1 MDSNGLHERIKT
13 VRKSLMPKVSQTAF
27 AEMLGTTRRA
37 ITTYETGA
45 VTPSDTF
52 IQLLCTKFNIDEH
65 WLRTGEGEMYKNDLD
80 AQVESFAQKYIL
92 TPDEREIMRYFFQ
105 LAPKERTAMI
115 EHVLGVADAIRS
127 ARDAAAEEQHA
138 ADEKQRT
145 APLTDE
151 EIEAELASYRAE
163 LLAEKEA
170 QSVSAAGD
178 SDAKRA

>member
-45 VTPSDTF
+45 VIPSDTF

-115 EHVLGVADAIRS
+115 EHVLGVADAIRN
-127 ARDAAAEEQHA
+127 ARDAAAEKQQETA
-138 ADEKQRT
+138 ANQ
-145 APLTDE
+145 
-151 EIEAELASYRAE
+151 ASE
-163 LLAEKEA
+163 
-170 QSVSAAGD
+170 D
-178 SDAKRA
+178 KRARSPTFSA

>member
-1 MDSNGLHERIKT
+1 LKNRLKRIRKVLPQKT
-13 VRKSLMPKVSQTAF
+13 SQEKF
-27 AEMLGTTRRA
+27 AVLLGTTRNA
-37 ITTYETGA
+37 IASYESGK
-45 VTPSDTF
+45 VIPSDTF
-52 IQLLCTKFNIDEH
+52 IQLLCTKFNINEH

-145 APLTDE
+145 ASLTDE
-151 EIEAELASYRAE
+151 EIEAELANYRAE
-163 LLAEKEA
+163 LLAEREA
-170 QSVSAAGD
+170 QSASEDGSAR
-178 SDAKRA
+178 RA

>member
-1 MDSNGLHERIKT
+1 VLLLKNRLKKIRKVLPQKT
-13 VRKSLMPKVSQTAF
+13 SQEKF
-27 AEMLGTTRRA
+27 AVLLGTTRNA
-37 ITTYETGA
+37 IASYESGK
-45 VTPSDTF
+45 VIPSDTF

-80 AQVESFAQKYIL
+80 AQVEAFAQKYIL

-127 ARDAAAEEQHA
+127 ARDAAAKEQHA
-138 ADEKQRT
+138 AAEKERT

-151 EIEAELASYRAE
+151 EIEAELADYRAE
-163 LLAEKEA
+163 LLAERE
-170 QSVSAAGD
+170 VRSASISGNA
-178 SDAKRA
+178 DAKRA